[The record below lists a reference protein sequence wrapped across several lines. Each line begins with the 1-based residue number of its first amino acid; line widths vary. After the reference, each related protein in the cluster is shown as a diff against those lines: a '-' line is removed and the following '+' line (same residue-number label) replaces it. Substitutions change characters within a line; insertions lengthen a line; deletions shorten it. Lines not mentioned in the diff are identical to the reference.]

1 MIKFKHNTGHHS
13 KFGKKKEEKENDYF
27 CKTSRI
33 AINKERWD
41 SKLYQFAAINA
52 L

>member
-13 KFGKKKEEKENDYF
+13 KFGKKKERKKMIII